1 MTMPDA
7 ITEALPPDDRM
18 RIGTVASVDPLTVNV
33 QGTLVP
39 VGRLGTYGPV
49 VGEPT
54 ALLRQDQTWLALGST
69 VGSGGS
75 GRGIALVEYVAA
87 TGNLNLNAGAATV
100 PGTTINF
107 TVPSPNSI
115 LMAWWIADIEVLGT
129 TATTG
134 EVRLS
139 VDGLPVNPQV
149 IITQTGAAIGF
160 RATLAQQTVRAIA
173 AGAHTISLN
182 GIRVSGVDNQLR
194 ANATHTTLTI
204 MVLG

>member
-1 MTMPDA
+1 MTFPGA
-7 ITEALPPDDRM
+7 IEEALPPDDRM
-18 RIGTVASVDPLTVNV
+18 RVGTVASIDPLTVNV

-39 VGRLGTYGPV
+39 AGRLGTYGPV

-69 VGSGGS
+69 VGSSGS

-87 TGNLNLNAGAATV
+87 TGNLNLNAAAATV

-149 IITQTGAAIGF
+149 IITQTGASIGF
-160 RATLAQQTVRAIA
+160 RVTLAQQTVRAIA